1 MKRNKLLSRGTALLL
16 ALALTLGL
24 CPVSLAAGRSLTL
37 RSLEDLTAFAKNCA
51 SDRYSDGLTVRLA
64 ADIDAEGTAVS
75 IPLFLGTFDG
85 QGHSISGLRLT
96 ESNSAY
102 GLFSRVETGAAVRDL
117 TVEAEVTPSGEQSR
131 MGGIAGENAG
141 SIENCAFSGVVVGSA
156 AVGGIAGYNE
166 GTVQDCSVSGVIR
179 GTQYTGGIAGQNAG
193 TLLRCE
199 NRAAVNTTVTE
210 EDITAVELEELE
222 STLYRLLKREEVTE
236 TAVTTDTG
244 GIAGF
249 STGVIQSCTNRGS
262 VGYAHV
268 GYNVG
273 GIAGRQNGY
282 LASCDNRGSVQGR
295 KDVGGIVGQMVP
307 DITLQFSSNSLD
319 QFQSELNTLQG
330 LIDRTLTDAQSASD
344 TVSGHVA
351 RISDYAAS
359 ASDSA
364 NDLAGEVG
372 DFADDNI
379 ETVNSLLLLVERYLA
394 KASPIFSDL
403 SDASDSVSAAIAET
417 RKLVALLEDTLD
429 YNDQALTQL
438 QSFCAETKAAC
449 DAILTGLDALET
461 AFTLIKNGP
470 AQPDTS
476 ALRAEVA
483 ALREAV
489 TTLEATIG
497 RAGEELAIRGA
508 VSPGTQA
515 QLREDLLAVL
525 DGCAYVTKALAEVV
539 VNTDLSA
546 LRDQDLETLRQIAAS
561 LQTAMSSFR
570 SAIAHLSAA
579 MGHLQ
584 DFFGTLRTLNAHLD
598 GILAQLDAALQQA
611 EAAADSLS
619 SAFSRMAK
627 WARDLSQEEPGSFTP
642 LGPGAEESGSALN
655 ASLTGIS
662 SEISALNTELSRS
675 NTALISDLRA
685 VNAQFMK
692 VMNLFL
698 NVLNDTQ
705 NVNYEDVY
713 EDVSDESLQSATRG
727 KVLECANY
735 GAVTAD
741 RNAGGI
747 AGSMAIEYDLDP
759 EDDLQTEGQRSTR
772 FTYQTKAILLS
783 CQNYGTVQAKKSCAG
798 GITGRMDLDTVS
810 QCGGWGN
817 VESESGDYVG
827 GVAGLSLSSIRGSWA
842 KCALSGGR
850 YVGGIA
856 GSGSRVTDCL
866 SLVEITEAAQQSGAI
881 AGEITGDYQ
890 GNRFVSETLA
900 GVDRVSLSG
909 KAEAISYDQ
918 LTALASAPENFRRLT
933 LRFVADGRTLKEQ
946 TFDYGASFPESVY
959 PDAPEKDD
967 YYVRWDRESLNELHF
982 DTTVTAVYEPYVT
995 TLSSAPQDAHP
1006 ALLVE
1011 GKFRLGERMEA
1022 QQSTS
1027 PVPGS
1032 GSLVETWT
1040 LTLPE
1045 DGEASHTVHWRLPD
1059 TEETY
1064 TVYLKEDG
1072 TWRKTES
1079 ETIGSYLR
1087 FDLPA
1092 GAQFAVASAASRPW
1106 QLWAPAGAGCAGIA
1120 VVLLLF
1126 LRKRKTKGPKESECE
1141 LQTKAR

>member
-1 MKRNKLLSRGTALLL
+1 MAQVKEKTFMVKLATFIVDKRNLFFLLTVIGLIFSVFSRNWVEVENDLTYYLPEDAETKLALNLMEEQFTTYGTAEVMVANLTYSQAEALRDTL
-16 ALALTLGL
+16 ADVKGVQSVDFDETTDHYASASALFTVTFDSDETDDA
-24 CPVSLAAGRSLTL
+24 C
-37 RSLEDLTAFAKNCA
+37 LTAL
-51 SDRYSDGLTVRLA
+51 D
-64 ADIDAEGTAVS
+64 
-75 IPLFLGTFDG
+75 
-85 QGHSISGLRLT
+85 
-96 ESNSAY
+96 
-102 GLFSRVETGAAVRDL
+102 AVRETLADYDL
-117 TVEAEVTPSGEQSR
+117 
-131 MGGIAGENAG
+131 
-141 SIENCAFSGVVVGSA
+141 
-156 AVGGIAGYNE
+156 Y
-166 GTVQDCSVSGVIR
+166 
-179 GTQYTGGIAGQNAG
+179 
-193 TLLRCE
+193 L
-199 NRAAVNTTVTE
+199 
-210 EDITAVELEELE
+210 
-222 STLYRLLKREEVTE
+222 STDL
-236 TAVTTDTG
+236 G
-244 GIAGF
+244 
-249 STGVIQSCTNRGS
+249 
-262 VGYAHV
+262 
-268 GYNVG
+268 
-273 GIAGRQNGY
+273 
-282 LASCDNRGSVQGR
+282 
-295 KDVGGIVGQMVP
+295 
-307 DITLQFSSNSLD
+307 
-319 QFQSELNTLQG
+319 NTLQET
-330 LIDRTLTDAQSASD
+330 IDSEVSVIMVYVAVIVVIVLTLTSRTFGEVPVLLLTFVVAMVLNQGTNFLLGKISF
-344 TVSGHVA
+344 VSNSVTSILQLA
-351 RISDYAAS
+351 LSLDYAVILC
-359 ASDSA
+359 
-364 NDLAGEVG
+364 NHFKEQHQTL
-372 DFADDNI
+372 
-379 ETVNSLLLLVERYLA
+379 
-394 KASPIFSDL
+394 PIRE
-403 SDASDSVSAAIAET
+403 AAIAET

-449 DAILTGLDALET
+449 DAILTGMDALET
-461 AFTLIKNGP
+461 AFAPIKNGP

-798 GITGRMDLDTVS
+798 GITGRMDLGTVS
-810 QCGGWGN
+810 QCGGWGD

-909 KAEAISYDQ
+909 KAEAVSYDQ
-918 LTALASAPENFRRLT
+918 LAGLDAAPENFRRLT

-946 TFDYGASFPESVY
+946 TFDYGASFPESAY
-959 PDAPEKDD
+959 PDAPEKDGC
-967 YYVRWDRESLNELHF
+967 YVCWDRESLHELHF

-995 TLSSAPQDAHP
+995 TLSSDPQDAHP

-1040 LTLPE
+1040 LTIPE
-1045 DGEASHTVHWRLPD
+1045 DGEASHTVRWRLPD

-1072 TWRKTES
+1072 AW
-1079 ETIGSYLR
+1079 
-1087 FDLPA
+1087 
-1092 GAQFAVASAASRPW
+1092 
-1106 QLWAPAGAGCAGIA
+1106 
-1120 VVLLLF
+1120 
-1126 LRKRKTKGPKESECE
+1126 RKTKGPKESECE
-1141 LQTKAR
+1141 LQTEAH

>member
-1 MKRNKLLSRGTALLL
+1 M
-16 ALALTLGL
+16 
-24 CPVSLAAGRSLTL
+24 
-37 RSLEDLTAFAKNCA
+37 
-51 SDRYSDGLTVRLA
+51 
-64 ADIDAEGTAVS
+64 
-75 IPLFLGTFDG
+75 
-85 QGHSISGLRLT
+85 
-96 ESNSAY
+96 
-102 GLFSRVETGAAVRDL
+102 RDL
-117 TVEAEVTPSGEQSR
+117 TVEAEVTPSAEQSR
-131 MGGIAGENAG
+131 VGGIAGENAG

-210 EDITAVELEELE
+210 EDITAAELEELE

-282 LASCDNRGSVQGR
+282 LASCDNQGSVQGR

-319 QFQSELNTLQG
+319 QLQSELNTLQG
-330 LIDRTLTDAQSASD
+330 LIDRTLTDAQS
-344 TVSGHVA
+344 
-351 RISDYAAS
+351 
-359 ASDSA
+359 
-364 NDLAGEVG
+364 
-372 DFADDNI
+372 
-379 ETVNSLLLLVERYLA
+379 
-394 KASPIFSDL
+394 
-403 SDASDSVSAAIAET
+403 ASDSVSAAIAET

-497 RAGEELAIRGA
+497 RAGEELAISGA

-525 DGCAYVTKALAEVV
+525 DGCASVTRALAEVV

-798 GITGRMDLDTVS
+798 GITGRMDLGTVS
-810 QCGGWGN
+810 QCGGWGD

-909 KAEAISYDQ
+909 KAEAVSYDQ
-918 LTALASAPENFRRLT
+918 LAGLDAAPENFRRLT

-946 TFDYGASFPESVY
+946 TFDYGASFPESAY
-959 PDAPEKDD
+959 PDAPEKDGC
-967 YYVRWDRESLNELHF
+967 YVRWDRENLHELHF

-995 TLSSAPQDAHP
+995 TLSSDPQDAHP

-1045 DGEASHTVHWRLPD
+1045 DGEASHTVRWRLPD

-1072 TWRKTES
+1072 AWRKTES

-1092 GAQFAVASAASRPW
+1092 GAQFAVAPAAGRPW
-1106 QLWAPAGAGCAGIA
+1106 QLWALAGAGCAGIA

>member
-1 MKRNKLLSRGTALLL
+1 
-16 ALALTLGL
+16 
-24 CPVSLAAGRSLTL
+24 
-37 RSLEDLTAFAKNCA
+37 
-51 SDRYSDGLTVRLA
+51 
-64 ADIDAEGTAVS
+64 
-75 IPLFLGTFDG
+75 
-85 QGHSISGLRLT
+85 
-96 ESNSAY
+96 
-102 GLFSRVETGAAVRDL
+102 
-117 TVEAEVTPSGEQSR
+117 
-131 MGGIAGENAG
+131 
-141 SIENCAFSGVVVGSA
+141 
-156 AVGGIAGYNE
+156 
-166 GTVQDCSVSGVIR
+166 
-179 GTQYTGGIAGQNAG
+179 
-193 TLLRCE
+193 
-199 NRAAVNTTVTE
+199 
-210 EDITAVELEELE
+210 
-222 STLYRLLKREEVTE
+222 
-236 TAVTTDTG
+236 
-244 GIAGF
+244 
-249 STGVIQSCTNRGS
+249 
-262 VGYAHV
+262 
-268 GYNVG
+268 
-273 GIAGRQNGY
+273 
-282 LASCDNRGSVQGR
+282 
-295 KDVGGIVGQMVP
+295 
-307 DITLQFSSNSLD
+307 
-319 QFQSELNTLQG
+319 
-330 LIDRTLTDAQSASD
+330 
-344 TVSGHVA
+344 
-351 RISDYAAS
+351 
-359 ASDSA
+359 
-364 NDLAGEVG
+364 
-372 DFADDNI
+372 
-379 ETVNSLLLLVERYLA
+379 
-394 KASPIFSDL
+394 
-403 SDASDSVSAAIAET
+403 
-417 RKLVALLEDTLD
+417 
-429 YNDQALTQL
+429 
-438 QSFCAETKAAC
+438 
-449 DAILTGLDALET
+449 
-461 AFTLIKNGP
+461 
-470 AQPDTS
+470 
-476 ALRAEVA
+476 
-483 ALREAV
+483 
-489 TTLEATIG
+489 
-497 RAGEELAIRGA
+497 
-508 VSPGTQA
+508 
-515 QLREDLLAVL
+515 
-525 DGCAYVTKALAEVV
+525 
-539 VNTDLSA
+539 
-546 LRDQDLETLRQIAAS
+546 
-561 LQTAMSSFR
+561 
-570 SAIAHLSAA
+570 
-579 MGHLQ
+579 
-584 DFFGTLRTLNAHLD
+584 
-598 GILAQLDAALQQA
+598 
-611 EAAADSLS
+611 
-619 SAFSRMAK
+619 MAK

-798 GITGRMDLDTVS
+798 GITGRMDLGTVS
-810 QCGGWGN
+810 QCGGWGD

-946 TFDYGASFPESVY
+946 TFDYGASFPESAY
-959 PDAPEKDD
+959 PDAPEKDGC
-967 YYVRWDRESLNELHF
+967 YVRWDRESLHELHF

-995 TLSSAPQDAHP
+995 TLSSDPQDAHP

-1045 DGEASHTVHWRLPD
+1045 DGEASHTVRWRLPD

-1072 TWRKTES
+1072 AWRKTES

-1092 GAQFAVASAASRPW
+1092 GAQFAVAPAAGRPW
-1106 QLWAPAGAGCAGIA
+1106 QLWALAGAGCAGIA
-1120 VVLLLF
+1120 VVLFLF

-1141 LQTKAR
+1141 LQTEAH

>member
-37 RSLEDLTAFAKNCA
+37 RSLEDLTAFVKNCA

-102 GLFSRVETGAAVRDL
+102 GLFSRVETGAAVKDL

-131 MGGIAGENAG
+131 VGGIAGENAG

-166 GTVQDCSVSGVIR
+166 GTIQDCSVSGVIR

-210 EDITAVELEELE
+210 EDITAAELEELE

-236 TAVTTDTG
+236 TAVTTDIG

-262 VGYAHV
+262 VGYVHV

-282 LASCDNRGSVQGR
+282 LASCDNQGSVQGR

-319 QFQSELNTLQG
+319 QLQSELNTLQG

-461 AFTLIKNGP
+461 AFAPIKNGP

-655 ASLTGIS
+655 ASPTGIS

-798 GITGRMDLDTVS
+798 GITGRMDLGTVS
-810 QCGGWGN
+810 QCGGWGD

-909 KAEAISYDQ
+909 KAEAVSYDQ
-918 LTALASAPENFRRLT
+918 LAGLDAAPENFRRLT

-946 TFDYGASFPESVY
+946 TFDYGASFPESAY
-959 PDAPEKDD
+959 PDAPEKDGC
-967 YYVRWDRESLNELHF
+967 YVRWDRESLHELHF

-995 TLSSAPQDAHP
+995 TLSSDPQDAHP

-1045 DGEASHTVHWRLPD
+1045 DGEASHTVRWRLPD

-1072 TWRKTES
+1072 AW
-1079 ETIGSYLR
+1079 
-1087 FDLPA
+1087 
-1092 GAQFAVASAASRPW
+1092 
-1106 QLWAPAGAGCAGIA
+1106 
-1120 VVLLLF
+1120 
-1126 LRKRKTKGPKESECE
+1126 RKTKGPKESECE
-1141 LQTKAR
+1141 LQTEAH

>member
-1 MKRNKLLSRGTALLL
+1 
-16 ALALTLGL
+16 
-24 CPVSLAAGRSLTL
+24 
-37 RSLEDLTAFAKNCA
+37 
-51 SDRYSDGLTVRLA
+51 
-64 ADIDAEGTAVS
+64 
-75 IPLFLGTFDG
+75 
-85 QGHSISGLRLT
+85 
-96 ESNSAY
+96 
-102 GLFSRVETGAAVRDL
+102 
-117 TVEAEVTPSGEQSR
+117 
-131 MGGIAGENAG
+131 
-141 SIENCAFSGVVVGSA
+141 
-156 AVGGIAGYNE
+156 
-166 GTVQDCSVSGVIR
+166 
-179 GTQYTGGIAGQNAG
+179 
-193 TLLRCE
+193 
-199 NRAAVNTTVTE
+199 
-210 EDITAVELEELE
+210 
-222 STLYRLLKREEVTE
+222 
-236 TAVTTDTG
+236 
-244 GIAGF
+244 
-249 STGVIQSCTNRGS
+249 
-262 VGYAHV
+262 
-268 GYNVG
+268 
-273 GIAGRQNGY
+273 
-282 LASCDNRGSVQGR
+282 
-295 KDVGGIVGQMVP
+295 
-307 DITLQFSSNSLD
+307 
-319 QFQSELNTLQG
+319 
-330 LIDRTLTDAQSASD
+330 
-344 TVSGHVA
+344 
-351 RISDYAAS
+351 
-359 ASDSA
+359 
-364 NDLAGEVG
+364 
-372 DFADDNI
+372 
-379 ETVNSLLLLVERYLA
+379 
-394 KASPIFSDL
+394 
-403 SDASDSVSAAIAET
+403 
-417 RKLVALLEDTLD
+417 
-429 YNDQALTQL
+429 
-438 QSFCAETKAAC
+438 
-449 DAILTGLDALET
+449 
-461 AFTLIKNGP
+461 
-470 AQPDTS
+470 
-476 ALRAEVA
+476 
-483 ALREAV
+483 
-489 TTLEATIG
+489 
-497 RAGEELAIRGA
+497 
-508 VSPGTQA
+508 
-515 QLREDLLAVL
+515 
-525 DGCAYVTKALAEVV
+525 
-539 VNTDLSA
+539 
-546 LRDQDLETLRQIAAS
+546 
-561 LQTAMSSFR
+561 MSSFR

-798 GITGRMDLDTVS
+798 GITGQMDLGTVS
-810 QCGGWGN
+810 QCGGWGD

-946 TFDYGASFPESVY
+946 TFDYGASFPESAY
-959 PDAPEKDD
+959 PDAPEKDGC
-967 YYVRWDRESLNELHF
+967 YVRWDRESLHELHF

-995 TLSSAPQDAHP
+995 TLSSDPQDAHP

-1045 DGEASHTVHWRLPD
+1045 DGEASHTVRWRLPD

-1072 TWRKTES
+1072 AW
-1079 ETIGSYLR
+1079 
-1087 FDLPA
+1087 
-1092 GAQFAVASAASRPW
+1092 
-1106 QLWAPAGAGCAGIA
+1106 
-1120 VVLLLF
+1120 
-1126 LRKRKTKGPKESECE
+1126 RKTKGPKESECE
-1141 LQTKAR
+1141 LQTEAH

>member
-75 IPLFLGTFDG
+75 IPLFLGTFEG

-166 GTVQDCSVSGVIR
+166 GTVQDCRVSGVIR

-210 EDITAVELEELE
+210 EDITAAELEELE

-319 QFQSELNTLQG
+319 QLQSELNTLQG

-359 ASDSA
+359 A
-364 NDLAGEVG
+364 
-372 DFADDNI
+372 
-379 ETVNSLLLLVERYLA
+379 
-394 KASPIFSDL
+394 
-403 SDASDSVSAAIAET
+403 
-417 RKLVALLEDTLD
+417 
-429 YNDQALTQL
+429 
-438 QSFCAETKAAC
+438 
-449 DAILTGLDALET
+449 
-461 AFTLIKNGP
+461 
-470 AQPDTS
+470 
-476 ALRAEVA
+476 
-483 ALREAV
+483 
-489 TTLEATIG
+489 
-497 RAGEELAIRGA
+497 
-508 VSPGTQA
+508 
-515 QLREDLLAVL
+515 
-525 DGCAYVTKALAEVV
+525 
-539 VNTDLSA
+539 
-546 LRDQDLETLRQIAAS
+546 
-561 LQTAMSSFR
+561 
-570 SAIAHLSAA
+570 
-579 MGHLQ
+579 
-584 DFFGTLRTLNAHLD
+584 
-598 GILAQLDAALQQA
+598 
-611 EAAADSLS
+611 
-619 SAFSRMAK
+619 RMAK
-627 WARDLSQEEPGSFTP
+627 WARNLSQEEPGSFTP

-798 GITGRMDLDTVS
+798 GITGQMDLGTVS
-810 QCGGWGN
+810 QCGGWGD

-946 TFDYGASFPESVY
+946 TFDYGASFPESAY
-959 PDAPEKDD
+959 PDAPEKDGC
-967 YYVRWDRESLNELHF
+967 YVRWDRESLHELHF

-995 TLSSAPQDAHP
+995 TLSSDPQDAHP

-1045 DGEASHTVHWRLPD
+1045 DGEASHTVRWRLPD

-1106 QLWAPAGAGCAGIA
+1106 QLWALAGAGCAGIA